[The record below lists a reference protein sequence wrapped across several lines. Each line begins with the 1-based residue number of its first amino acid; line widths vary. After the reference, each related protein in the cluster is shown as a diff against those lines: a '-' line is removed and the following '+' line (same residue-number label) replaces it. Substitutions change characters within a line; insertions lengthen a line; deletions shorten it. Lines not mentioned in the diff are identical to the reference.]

1 MKNFLQSMLIVA
13 LMFILFVGAMLLI
26 GCSTENP
33 LCTDSFCLV
42 SRDTITGDII
52 EIDESK
58 VIALI
63 AKDPVLVEPITPAPD
78 TSNTTFS
85 SIVSDV
91 ANGGTQYLNQTV
103 TFTATVRFYLEETGS
118 LSLETNTEDVFFFIT
133 DREKVHNLSRFL
145 PDSTYTFTVHIRNI
159 LPPDEEFDDYAVY
172 SDPVEG

>member
-1 MKNFLQSMLIVA
+1 MKYIAFLFYAV
-13 LMFILFVGAMLLI
+13 LMFCFAVVL

-33 LCTDSFCLV
+33 ICTDSFCLV
-42 SRDTITGDII
+42 SRDAITGEII
-52 EIDESK
+52 EVDESK
-58 VIALI
+58 VLALV

-78 TSNTTFS
+78 TSDTTFS

-103 TFTATVRFYLEETGS
+103 TFTATVRFYLEKTGS

-145 PDSTYTFTVHIRNI
+145 PDSTYTFTVYIRNI

-172 SDPVEG
+172 SDPAEG